1 MKEEKPNFSITQIR
15 KVHLFNQIMI
25 DLKEKNLPSLSKIDE
40 FPASRCPGGP
50 LNPRGPLGPDGPLF
64 PGGPV

>member
-1 MKEEKPNFSITQIR
+1 
-15 KVHLFNQIMI
+15 MI
-25 DLKEKNLPSLSKIDE
+25 DLKEENLPSLSKIDE